1 VAYPSTNFP
10 GRTQEN
16 LLGALLRKKLEPDVE
31 SWVEEGRN
39 LAAGQTGAAAGTVS
53 PVVANNGNGN
63 ENGSAKEERDD
74 MGDVEDTWNFARD
87 SIGRMVG
94 ATAFRIMRD
103 EFTREERAQGLS
115 SVRTGLRKGTSGEKD
130 GEWDESAMGEEE
142 SEEESDSDEDMEGAT
157 GAKKGGAAGKTKVQG
172 AKSLDEIVRFMTIG
186 RRPEDEP
193 ILPPGMGLR
202 R

>member
-1 VAYPSTNFP
+1 M
-10 GRTQEN
+10 EN
-16 LLGALLRKKLEPDVE
+16 
-31 SWVEEGRN
+31 
-39 LAAGQTGAAAGTVS
+39 
-53 PVVANNGNGN
+53 
-63 ENGSAKEERDD
+63 
-74 MGDVEDTWNFARD
+74 VEDTWDFARD

-115 SVRTGLRKGTSGEKD
+115 TVRTGLKKGISGEKD
-130 GEWDESAMGEEE
+130 GEWDEGAIGEDSDEG
-142 SEEESDSDEDMEGAT
+142 SDSDEDEEMEDADG
-157 GAKKGGAAGKTKVQG
+157 GKKGGSGGGASKAKIPG